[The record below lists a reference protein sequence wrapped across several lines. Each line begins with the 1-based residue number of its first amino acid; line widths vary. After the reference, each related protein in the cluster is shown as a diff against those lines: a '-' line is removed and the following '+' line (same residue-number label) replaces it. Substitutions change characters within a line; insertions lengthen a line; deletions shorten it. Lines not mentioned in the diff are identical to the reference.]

1 MSSRHRAQRDKD
13 MSASDQSRTP
23 QPPHVVGALT
33 TSELA
38 AYRRQLERAI
48 QDRTI
53 GSAPIANDL
62 RDKLAEV
69 AREESDRERHKN
81 SGQRWP
87 LNN

>member
-1 MSSRHRAQRDKD
+1 MPSSYQPA
-13 MSASDQSRTP
+13 TP
-23 QPPHVVGALT
+23 EPPHAVGALT
-33 TSELA
+33 TSELS

-53 GSAPIANDL
+53 GSAPIASDL
-62 RDKLAEV
+62 RDKLSEVISEEAER
-69 AREESDRERHKN
+69 ARHRQ

>member
-1 MSSRHRAQRDKD
+1 MT
-13 MSASDQSRTP
+13 ASNQSKTP
-23 QPPHVVGALT
+23 QPPHAVGALT

-53 GSAPIANDL
+53 GSAPIASDL
-62 RDKLAEV
+62 KDKLAEV
-69 AREESDRERHKN
+69 AREEVDRERHRN

>member
-1 MSSRHRAQRDKD
+1 MT
-13 MSASDQSRTP
+13 ASNQPGAP
-23 QPPHVVGALT
+23 QPPHAVGALT

-48 QDRTI
+48 HDQTI
-53 GSAPIANDL
+53 GSAPIARDL

-69 AREESDRERHKN
+69 AREEADRERHRN